1 MVINNILYTMTN
13 ILRLPHKACG
23 VPLRGFGK
31 KEVKYGRKL
40 CRNNAKKSES
50 QQAGIPGDEPVY

>member
-1 MVINNILYTMTN
+1 MAINNILYTMTN

-31 KEVKYGRKL
+31 QGGKI
-40 CRNNAKKSES
+40 CKKTL
-50 QQAGIPGDEPVY
+50 